1 MEPNKYYRLF
11 TPCIPVNGFR
21 RSVIADINRHQLFY
35 IPNSLFRMLTRERD
49 KSLSELIDKYGQ
61 ESQEIITSYF
71 DFLLQNELVFPFN
84 KEELARFPKLSLQ
97 WDFPSY
103 CSNAILDI
111 ARPSSYDVPKAITQL
126 DEIACFHL
134 QIRLLREVSSTYL
147 DQLLELTNDTSIRT
161 VQLMMDYCQNIDNQL
176 DCSRKTQK

>member
-1 MEPNKYYRLF
+1 MSAHGS
-11 TPCIPVNGFR
+11 I
-21 RSVIADINRHQLFY
+21 IADINRHQLFY
-35 IPNSLFRMLTRERD
+35 IPNSLFRMLTRERN
-49 KSLSELIDKYGQ
+49 KSLSELIDKYGV
-61 ESQEIITSYF
+61 ESQTIITSYF

-103 CSNAILDI
+103 CSNAVLDI
-111 ARPSSYDVPKAITQL
+111 GHPSNYDVAKAIAKL
-126 DEIACFHL
+126 DEISCYHL
-134 QIRLLREVSSTYL
+134 QIRLLCEVNQAYL
-147 DQLLELTNDTSIRT
+147 EKLLELTNNTSIRT